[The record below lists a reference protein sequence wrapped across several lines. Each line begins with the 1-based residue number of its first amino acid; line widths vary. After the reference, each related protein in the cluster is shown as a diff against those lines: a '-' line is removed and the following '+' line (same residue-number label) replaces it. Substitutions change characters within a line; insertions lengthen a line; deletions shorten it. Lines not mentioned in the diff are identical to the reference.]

1 MLESEPEEVA
11 SDVAVPVE
19 QAQTAW
25 DEDQRVDDTDPTFAD
40 LSPQLKLRVREEL
53 GRNELTPESATDI
66 IQQHQEEAALAQRD
80 AEVKAARVAD
90 AARAEGALTTQA
102 AASLRTGDVRSALA
116 DTAQNSKVPLFRAL
130 AQRFTQAPDRAN
142 PDLLDGV
149 TVTVADNLTD
159 AEGTPVRGRVTMNRD
174 GYGATVELDAKTG
187 ADETT
192 LLHEVTH
199 AATLYNLTRPE
210 AELSP
215 DQRAAKQKLKSL
227 LAKAKASLGAK
238 RPELSSLAEFASQAM
253 TNLEFRKEL
262 DAIPYTGGKSVWQEF
277 KSRILQLLGVKA
289 PKTTSQAA
297 TEAVEALFGQAKATP
312 ETAGQTYYS
321 KADKAF
327 QNSTLAPEI
336 IRLARERFH
345 TEESIFS
352 RIAGAIKKVRNA
364 AFGKNSTGF
373 IDVVRT
379 TGTDHMAS
387 LEGKL
392 DDRTYHG
399 ALRDAA
405 GNLKSTV
412 VARQALDFDKMLPA
426 IFREGGIR
434 IDPATRYV
442 TVAQMKAKLDDIY
455 SMITA
460 WGKTENMGFEAA
472 YSAADRI
479 LEVLRVNELIKLN
492 AIGAAD
498 VDIHLRTPS
507 DAIDYAAIKEVV
519 DKYNNDPRL
528 QAIQKLLDEV
538 RIPMIDLLEQTGRI
552 TTEVAQEYRTANFY
566 VPFDRVSLDDQVK
579 FFRAAKTAKGGIASA
594 FRDPKL
600 QGSKM
605 RQTKNVIESFYS
617 TMSWLTQEVLKQNA
631 MNSLL
636 EDSLV
641 AGLTRKVSESE
652 LHKYPY
658 HVAHYEKGERVYYGF
673 DSQYDVMA
681 FQALPEIADKFVSV
695 AARVANLQRTFV
707 TAEPTFAV
715 AQLAKDAV
723 GALVIAGNV
732 SSPLR
737 FLWDCAWNFSKL
749 TGNTTL
755 NLAKGLLGFKHG
767 ITEVEMSMRRA
778 GVASELE
785 YARTDPAADVLLAI
799 GARKRKFAGS
809 SILGEAVHALKQI
822 THNSDIAIRKALYDD
837 VMRHYN
843 DPILAA
849 HNARELINFRRAGS
863 SGLVNSF
870 SATVPFFKTS
880 LQVLDLLY
888 RSATGKGNAMGL
900 PARVAQA
907 KFARHLAMFGGLC
920 FLYSMLKP
928 GDGDDEESKKFRG
941 IDERFRDSHFIFG
954 DNFKIPV
961 RGDLVIVKKA
971 ADLAVDWYTRQGTPE
986 EITAK
991 QVLKSLMAATVNGL
1005 MPPAPIPTLFKLPL
1019 EVAFDLPTTL
1029 TRNPVVGTYMRG
1041 LDPSVQATSRTSEA
1055 AKQLAEEAQRLFGIE
1070 VSPLRLEAAARGF
1083 VASYY
1088 GHFAAATNQLL
1099 NPDRVE
1105 ETPLH
1110 KMAIVGA
1117 FMFDPKD
1124 VQNADLDDFYDLAAV
1139 VTRRQNT
1146 LRELERTNPDK
1157 VLPYSDAHKAEL
1169 SADKLVSSRMQ
1180 ELAAVRRNLK
1190 FLNSTSGAQTMPD
1203 KAQRIREID
1212 SLETAQRE
1220 IVKGLNGIR
1229 AQLGIEKP

>member
-1 MLESEPEEVA
+1 M
-11 SDVAVPVE
+11 
-19 QAQTAW
+19 
-25 DEDQRVDDTDPTFAD
+25 
-40 LSPQLKLRVREEL
+40 REEL
-53 GRNELTPESATDI
+53 GRNELTAESADAI
-66 IQQHQEEAALAQRD
+66 IKQHQEETALAQRD
-80 AEVKAARVAD
+80 AEVKAARLAD
-90 AARAEGALTTQA
+90 EARSEGALTTQA
-102 AASLRTGDVRSALA
+102 AQSLRAGDVRSALA
-116 DTAQNSKVPLFRAL
+116 DTAQRSKVPLFRAL
-130 AQRFTQAPDRAN
+130 AQRLTQAPDRAN

-149 TVTVADNLTD
+149 TVTVADNLVD
-159 AEGTPVRGRVTMNRD
+159 AEGAPVMGRVTMNRD
-174 GYGATVELDAKTG
+174 GYGATVELDSKAG
-187 ADETT
+187 VDETT

-210 AELSP
+210 TELSP

-238 RPELSSLAEFASQAM
+238 RPELTSLPEFAAQAM
-253 TNLEFRKEL
+253 TNLAFRKEL

-277 KSRILQLLGVKA
+277 KSRVLQLLGVKV

-297 TEAVEALFGQAKATP
+297 TEAVEALFGQAKATL

-321 KADKAF
+321 KVDKAF
-327 QNSTLAPEI
+327 SQTTLDPEI
-336 IRLARERFH
+336 VRLARERFH
-345 TEESIFS
+345 TEASIFS
-352 RIAGAIKKVRNA
+352 RIAGAIKKVRDA
-364 AFGKNSTGF
+364 AFRKDGTGW
-373 IDVVRT
+373 IDTIRT
-379 TGTDHMAS
+379 KGTDHLAS
-387 LEGKL
+387 LEGRL
-392 DDRTYHG
+392 DERAYHG

-405 GNLKSTV
+405 GALKSTV

-426 IFREGGIR
+426 IFREGGIK
-434 IDPATRYV
+434 IDPTTRYV
-442 TVAQMKAKLDDIY
+442 TVEQMQAKLDDVY
-455 SMITA
+455 KMITA
-460 WGKTENMGFEAA
+460 WGKPNKLGFEAA
-472 YSAADRI
+472 YASVDRI

-507 DAIDYAAIKEVV
+507 GAIDYAAIKSVV
-519 DKYNNDPRL
+519 ARYNNDPQL
-528 QAIQKLLDEV
+528 QAIQKLLDDV
-538 RIPMIDLLEQTGRI
+538 RIPMVNLLEQTGRI
-552 TTEVAQEYRTANFY
+552 TPEVAQEYRSANFY

-579 FFRAAKTAKGGIASA
+579 FFRAAKRAKGGLASA
-594 FRDPKL
+594 FKDPKL
-600 QGSKM
+600 KGSNM

-631 MNSLL
+631 MNAML

-641 AGLTRKVSESE
+641 NGLAQKISASD

-658 HVAHYEKGERVYYGF
+658 HVAHYENGEQVYYGF
-673 DSQYDVMA
+673 DSQYDVIA
-681 FQALPEIADKFVSV
+681 FQALPEITDKFVRV
-695 AARVANLQRTFV
+695 AARFANLQRTFV

-723 GALVIAGNV
+723 GALVIAGNT
-732 SSPLR
+732 SSPIR
-737 FLWDCAWNFSKL
+737 FLWDCVWNFSKL

-755 NLAKGLLGFKHG
+755 NLAKGLAGTKHG
-767 ITEVEMSMRRA
+767 ITNVELAMRRS

-785 YARTDPAADVLLAI
+785 YARIDPAADVLMAI

-809 SILGEAVHALKQI
+809 TILGETVHALKQI

-837 VMRHYN
+837 VMRSYN

-849 HNARELINFRRAGS
+849 HSARELINFRRGGS

-888 RSATGKGNAMGL
+888 RSATGKGNPMGL
-900 PARVAQA
+900 PAQVARA
-907 KFARHLAMFGGLC
+907 KFVRHMAMFGGLC

-928 GDGDDEESKKFRG
+928 GDGDDEESKEFRG

-954 DNFKIPV
+954 DFKIPV
-961 RGDLVIVKKA
+961 RGDLVIIKKA
-971 ADLAVDWYTRQGTPE
+971 ADLAIEWYSRQGTPE
-986 EITAK
+986 EVTAK
-991 QVLKSLMAATVNGL
+991 QVLKSLMSATVNGL
-1005 MPPAPIPTLFKLPL
+1005 MPPAPLPALFKLPL

-1041 LDPSVQATSRTSEA
+1041 LDPSVQSTSRTSEA
-1055 AKQLAEEAQRLFGIE
+1055 AKQLSDEAQRLFGVE

-1083 VASYY
+1083 AAAYY

-1099 NPDRVE
+1099 NPDRIE
-1105 ETPLH
+1105 DTPLH
-1110 KMAIVGA
+1110 KMSVVGA

-1146 LRELERTNPDK
+1146 LKELEKTNPDRI
-1157 VLPYSDAHKAEL
+1157 PQYIEAHMAEL
-1169 SADKLVSSRMQ
+1169 SADKLVANRMQ
-1180 ELAAVRRNLK
+1180 QLAAVRRDLK
-1190 FLNSTSGAQTMPD
+1190 FLNSKAGAQTMTD
-1203 KAQRIREID
+1203 KAERAKTID
-1212 SLETAQRE
+1212 NLETAQRE
-1220 IVKGLNGIR
+1220 VVKGLNSIR